1 MEPKKSDSSPTSGR
15 EAKPEPAP
23 ASRPTAEPA
32 SRSASKPEPKSE
44 PKSESSRT
52 SEPAAKSASKT
63 KAKPGTAPE
72 VNPASPTDE
81 EVRAATLQDDENMG
95 PRTGTS
101 PITQVDYRDGVDP
114 ISGARQGEKQR
125 P

>member
-15 EAKPEPAP
+15 EAKPEPA
-23 ASRPTAEPA
+23 PA

-52 SEPAAKSASKT
+52 SEPASKSASKS
-63 KAKPGTAPE
+63 KSKPEPAPE

-81 EVRAATLQDDENMG
+81 EVRAAIEQDDENMG

-114 ISGARQGEKQR
+114 ISGARQAEKQR